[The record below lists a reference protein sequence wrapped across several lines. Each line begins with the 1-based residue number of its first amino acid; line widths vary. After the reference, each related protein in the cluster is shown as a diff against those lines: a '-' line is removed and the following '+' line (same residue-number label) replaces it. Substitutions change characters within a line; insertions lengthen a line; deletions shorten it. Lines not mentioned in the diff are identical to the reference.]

1 MSSTSGSSD
10 RPTETTDR
18 ATTDRATIDRATT
31 DRATT
36 NRAAEPD
43 PDISRPDPER
53 WPGLA
58 APPRSPLRARVA
70 EQLFRRA
77 VDKLPVRVL
86 LPGGERLGTGGADAP
101 AMRIVRPRAFFHRLG
116 HDANVGFGEAYLVGD
131 WTSDRL
137 SDLLTPF
144 AERMATL
151 IPRWMQVF
159 RRLVDLRHPDAD
171 DGTLEGAKHN
181 IERHYDL
188 SNELFAAF
196 LDPTMTYSSA
206 LFAGPS
212 DVDLV
217 AGQQRKVD
225 SVLDYAGVGPGT
237 KLLEIGTGWGELA
250 IRAARRGATVDTLTL
265 SSEQRDLAQ
274 QRIAAAGVSDR
285 VRVMLRDYREIAG
298 SYDAIASVE
307 MIEAVGERYWPAYFG
322 SLDRLLRPGGRIGL
336 QSITMPHDRMLASRN
351 SYTWIHKYVFPGGLI
366 PSITAVRQ
374 QLASH
379 TGLRIAA
386 YREFGQDYATT
397 LRLWR
402 ERFTARWPEITRLGF
417 DATFRRMW
425 EFYLAYSEAG
435 FRAGYLG
442 VAQFSLTR

>member
-1 MSSTSGSSD
+1 MSNIRGRSDQAASG
-10 RPTETTDR
+10 
-18 ATTDRATIDRATT
+18 
-31 DRATT
+31 
-36 NRAAEPD
+36 RAARPELD
-43 PDISRPDPER
+43 EIGRPDPER

-58 APPRSPLRARVA
+58 GPPRAPLRARIA

-77 VDKLPVRVL
+77 VAKIPVRVL
-86 LPGGERLGTGGADAP
+86 LPGGEKLGTGGPDAP

-116 HDANVGFGEAYLVGD
+116 ADANIGFGEAYLVGD
-131 WTSDRL
+131 WTSDRPA
-137 SDLLTPF
+137 DVLTPF
-144 AERMATL
+144 AERMASL
-151 IPRWMQVF
+151 IPRWMQAF
-159 RRLVDLRHPDAD
+159 RRFVDARHPTSDE
-171 DGTLEGAKHN
+171 GTLEGARNN

-188 SNELFAAF
+188 SNDLFAAF

-206 LFAGPS
+206 LFAGPG
-212 DVDLV
+212 DTDLL
-217 AGQQRKVD
+217 AGQRRKVD
-225 SVLDYAGVGPGT
+225 AVLDYAAVGSGT

-250 IRAARRGATVDTLTL
+250 IRAAQRGATVDTLTL
-265 SSEQRDLAQ
+265 STEQRDLAQ
-274 QRIAAAGVSDR
+274 RRIAEAGVADR
-285 VRVMLRDYREIAG
+285 VRVLLRDYREAGG

-307 MIEAVGERYWPAYFG
+307 MIEAVGERYWPSYFS

-336 QSITMPHDRMLASRN
+336 QSITMPHERMMASRN
-351 SYTWIHKYVFPGGLI
+351 AYTWMHKYVFPGGLI

-374 QLASH
+374 QLAAH

-402 ERFTARWPEITRLGF
+402 ERFNSRWPDIARLGF
-417 DATFRRMW
+417 DATFRRVW

-442 VAQFSLTR
+442 VAQFSLAR